1 MQGGQMLDLTPW
13 QIAVFAWGLCLTGAQ
28 AISIIGNAVEKL
40 TKLRR
45 AAAAPNAE
53 QNKRLDELER
63 RMDEAEAKL
72 GRDFAA
78 FRSLEESTSVT
89 QRALLALLGHGL
101 HGNNV
106 EEMAGAEREL
116 KEYLTKHH

>member
-1 MQGGQMLDLTPW
+1 MLDLTPW
-13 QIAVFAWGLCLTGAQ
+13 QIAVLAWGLCLTVAQ
-28 AISIIGNAVEKL
+28 AISTIGNAIEKL
-40 TKLRR
+40 TKLCR
-45 AAAAPNAE
+45 AAAAPNEE

-63 RMDEAEAKL
+63 RMDEAETKL

-78 FRSLEESTSVT
+78 FRSLEESTAVT

-106 EEMAGAEREL
+106 DEMAGAEKEL
-116 KEYLTKHH
+116 KEYLTNHH

>member
-1 MQGGQMLDLTPW
+1 MLDLTPW
-13 QIAVFAWGLCLTGAQ
+13 QIAVLAWGLCLSGAQ

-45 AAAAPNAE
+45 AAAAPNEE

-78 FRSLEESTSVT
+78 FRSLEESTAVT

-106 EEMAGAEREL
+106 EEMAGAEKEL
-116 KEYLTKHH
+116 KEYLTNHH